1 MYKTAM
7 SKTPLKTDEALYGYI
22 PQRPPFVMVDKM
34 LEKGDNYLISGFY
47 IEASN
52 VLCEDGQFKEGGL
65 VENIAQTAALFAGAK
80 FVDQGKEVPVGYIA
94 GIKDLFIHKL
104 PTAGEHI
111 VTKTTL
117 THELMNIQI
126 VTGEIFN
133 QEDEKIAECEL
144 RIFIKEAS

>member
-7 SKTPLKTDEALYGYI
+7 SKTPLKTGEALYGYI

-47 IEASN
+47 IETSN
-52 VLCEDGQFKEGGL
+52 VLCEDGKFKEGGL
-65 VENIAQTAALFAGAK
+65 VENIAQTAALFAGTK
-80 FVDQGKEVPVGYIA
+80 FVDQGKEIPVGYIA

-104 PTAGEHI
+104 PAVGEHI